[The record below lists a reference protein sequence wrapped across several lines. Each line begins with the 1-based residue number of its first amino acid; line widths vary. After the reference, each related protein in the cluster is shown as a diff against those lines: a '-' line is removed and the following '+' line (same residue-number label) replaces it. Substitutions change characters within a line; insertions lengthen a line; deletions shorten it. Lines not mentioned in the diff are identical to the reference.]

1 MSKLQSKNI
10 TTLYRDTTNDTL
22 RERNPQQHQPTETII
37 SKNGK
42 QVTFHS
48 EVHGTIQHIAGGER
62 KWRYMDYELQVQ
74 ASNGYWLGGYEK
86 WTPYHEAVDWAVEQ
100 HKLRRYVA
108 EVHSRS
114 VPLGVSEKVVELD
127 AVRRK
132 KQTEMVVE
140 SPETLNEYA
149 ISYYTEVDEE
159 GIPTEEK
166 VKFYTPYLFDERS
179 IKNYMSL
186 IIPGSIVMDWNLCN
200 PDFDEF

>member
-1 MSKLQSKNI
+1 MQ
-10 TTLYRDTTNDTL
+10 TTTYLESAMTLLYSDTTNDTL

-42 QVTFHS
+42 RVEFHS

-74 ASNGYWLGGYEK
+74 ASNGYWLSQYEK
-86 WTPYHEAVDWAVEQ
+86 WTPYHEAVDWAVDQ
-100 HKLRRYVA
+100 RRLRRYVA
-108 EVHSRS
+108 EIE
-114 VPLGVSEKVVELD
+114 SEKVVELD
-127 AVRRK
+127 VVRRK
-132 KQTEMVVE
+132 KQTEIVE
-140 SPETLNEYA
+140 EPPETLNEYA
-149 ISYYTEVDEE
+149 ISYYTEVSEE

-166 VKFYTPYLFDERS
+166 IKFYTPYLFDERS

-186 IIPGSIVMDWNLCN
+186 IIPGSIVMHYNLCD

>member
-1 MSKLQSKNI
+1 M
-10 TTLYRDTTNDTL
+10 TLLYSDTTNDTL

-42 QVTFHS
+42 RVEFHS

-74 ASNGYWLGGYEK
+74 ASNGYWLSQYEK
-86 WTPYHEAVDWAVEQ
+86 WTPYHEAVDWAVDQ
-100 HKLRRYVA
+100 RRLRRYVA
-108 EVHSRS
+108 EIE
-114 VPLGVSEKVVELD
+114 SEKVVELD
-127 AVRRK
+127 VVRRK
-132 KQTEMVVE
+132 KQTEIVE
-140 SPETLNEYA
+140 EPPETLNEYA
-149 ISYYTEVDEE
+149 ISYYTEVSEE

-166 VKFYTPYLFDERS
+166 IKFYTPYLFDERS

-186 IIPGSIVMDWNLCN
+186 IIPGSIVMHYNLCD